1 MDFEVPKDIQDYLD
15 ELDRFIEAEIKPLEE
30 QDDNVRF
37 FDHRREHARTDWDK
51 GGLPRHE
58 WELLLGEARK
68 RADAAGHLRYAWP
81 VEWGGKGGTNLA
93 MAIIR
98 EHLAA
103 KGLGLH
109 NDLQTEHSIVG
120 NNPFI
125 ILFKEFATN
134 AQYDRYAERLQKGEI
149 RTGFGLT
156 EPYHGSDAT
165 HMETRAV
172 REEKDGV
179 PGWRINGEKMWTTGM
194 HVANYIMCFARTSG
208 NDGDAE
214 GLTVF
219 IVPASDP
226 GVKIEEY
233 LWTFNMPTDHPRVS
247 IKDVWVSDDAIWGV
261 EGQGLRLGQSFV
273 HQNRIRQAASS
284 LGAAVY
290 CVQESVK
297 YARMRQPF
305 GKPLSDNQAIQ
316 WPLIELHTQCEML
329 RLLIRKTAWEI
340 DRMPHKE
347 VERQIS
353 DKVSMCNY
361 WGNRLV
367 CEAADRAMQVHGGIG
382 YSRHKPFEHIY
393 RHHRRYR
400 ITEGSEEIQ
409 MRKVG
414 AFLFGYIGPR
424 RKEMANLKWD
434 DVDYRTEG
442 QIRTHSGI

>member
-1 MDFEVPKDIQDYLD
+1 MDFDIPEDVAAYLE
-15 ELDRFIEAEIKPLEE
+15 ELDRFIETDIKPLELE
-30 QDDNVRF
+30 DDNIRF
-37 FDHRREHARTDWDK
+37 FDHRREHARTDWDNQ
-51 GGLPRHE
+51 GLPRRE
-58 WELLLGEARK
+58 WEELLAEARR

-81 VEWGGKGGTNLA
+81 VEWGGKGGTQLS

-125 ILFKEFATN
+125 IMFKEFATN
-134 AQYDRYAERLQKGEI
+134 AQYELYSDRLLKGQI

-156 EPYHGSDAT
+156 EPNHGSDAT
-165 HMETRAV
+165 FMETRAV
-172 REEKDGV
+172 RETRDGV
-179 PGWRINGEKMWTTGM
+179 DGWLINGEKMWTTGM
-194 HVANYIMCFARTSG
+194 HVANYCMVFARTSG
-208 NDGDAE
+208 KDGDAA
-214 GLTVF
+214 GITVF
-219 IVPASDP
+219 LVPAESP

-247 IKDVWVSDDAIWGV
+247 FTNVWVPEEAIWGV
-261 EGQGLRLGQSFV
+261 EGRGLGLGQSFV

-284 LGAAVY
+284 LGAGAY
-290 CVQESVK
+290 CIDESVK
-297 YARMRQPF
+297 YARHRKPF

-316 WPLIELHTQCEML
+316 WPLVELATQCEML
-329 RLLIRKTAWEI
+329 RLLIRKTAWEM
-340 DRMPHKE
+340 DRLPHKE
-347 VERQIS
+347 IERQIS

-361 WGNRLV
+361 WANRLC

-409 MRKVG
+409 MRKV
-414 AFLFGYIGPR
+414 AAYLFGYAGPR
-424 RKEMANLKWD
+424 RAMFRQEEAINA
-434 DVDYRTEG
+434 
-442 QIRTHSGI
+442 